1 VEDKLHGLSLLEI
14 RECELPAED
23 PIYGCMDSEANNYD
37 SEATEDDGSC
47 QSSEPRI
54 EPLYGCMDSEANN
67 YDSEATED
75 DGSCKYNE
83 SKDDDDDSE
92 ESSGITKTLTDN
104 WMLVGAAIL
113 GLVLIG

>member
-1 VEDKLHGLSLLEI
+1 
-14 RECELPAED
+14 
-23 PIYGCMDSEANNYD
+23 MDSEANNYD

-75 DGSCKYNE
+75 DGSCKY
-83 SKDDDDDSE
+83 DDDSE

-113 GLVLIG
+113 GLALLG

>member
-1 VEDKLHGLSLLEI
+1 MEDRIGHGFSLIEF

-47 QSSEPRI
+47 QSSE
-54 EPLYGCMDSEANN
+54 L
-67 YDSEATED
+67 ED
-75 DGSCKYNE
+75 D
-83 SKDDDDDSE
+83 DDNDLTPEQQSAIDGADDSE
-92 ESSGITKTLTDN
+92 ESSGIAKTLTDN

>member
-1 VEDKLHGLSLLEI
+1 MEDKIGHGLSLIEF

-47 QSSEPRI
+47 KYDEPI
-54 EPLYGCMDSEANN
+54 YGCMDSEANN
-67 YDSEATED
+67 YDSEVTED
-75 DGSCKYNE
+75 DGSCKYDE
-83 SKDDDDDSE
+83 PKGDDDDSE